1 MSWRRLSPLAAF
13 LGGPGVRPDVVD
25 VHRPDELAWTGE
37 PQVLDSET
45 RFIIKAGF
53 PVALDV
59 PAILSPMADF

>member
-1 MSWRRLSPLAAF
+1 
-13 LGGPGVRPDVVD
+13 